1 MYIDLIDII
10 DIADIVDM
18 QLPEAARLVEQDGVG
33 GEGGAGRAC
42 AQQPGQHARAP
53 GLQRGQL
60 LHEHGHLDQ
69 SELSI
74 ETCVSQSQL
83 TLSSV
88 SASSR
93 ATASVSP
100 PALCSTAPTLSLSTA
115 PACATQASAPA
126 SSTDR
131 GWRLATRCSHSYGVT
146 TSAMMFA
153 ALLCCSNIFSHSQ
166 IIFLGQKIFRENL
179 Q

>member
-1 MYIDLIDII
+1 
-10 DIADIVDM
+10 M

-100 PALCSTAPTLSLSTA
+100 PALWSTAPTLSLSTA

-146 TSAMMFA
+146 TSAMVFA
-153 ALLCCSNIFSHSQ
+153 ALLCCSVVKCIFSIAKYFFSIQRFFPHSQ
-166 IIFLGQKIFRENL
+166 IIFLGQKNIS
-179 Q
+179 

>member
-1 MYIDLIDII
+1 
-10 DIADIVDM
+10 M

-100 PALCSTAPTLSLSTA
+100 PALWSTAPTLSLSTA

-131 GWRLATRCSHSYGVT
+131 GWRLATRCSHS
-146 TSAMMFA
+146 
-153 ALLCCSNIFSHSQ
+153 
-166 IIFLGQKIFRENL
+166 
-179 Q
+179 